1 MKIITKAYGELEVSN
16 DVIYSFPNGI
26 LGFNDLKKWALIEI
40 ADSPFYNLQS
50 LEDETIAFF
59 LINPLSFRKDYEP
72 KAAESDLKSL
82 KMVGLDQKHI
92 EIFVIVNVPNGDAFA
107 MTANLQGPLLFNTK
121 DKIAGQSISSDN
133 RWNVRH
139 VIADEVA
146 QVSSC

>member
-16 DVIYSFPNGI
+16 DAIYSFPNGI
-26 LGFNDLKKWALIEI
+26 LGFNDLKKWALIEV

-133 RWNVRH
+133 RWHVRH